1 MGYWY
6 DVYVNDDQEPWN
18 KDDFPLSKEEAYDLA
33 KSLYEEGW
41 SVCVVKMVEDAEG
54 FVKEVWRGYWPLHG
68 KMK

>member
-18 KDDFPLSKEEAYDLA
+18 RDVYLTKEQACGLA
-33 KSLYEEGW
+33 NSLYDKGW
-41 SVCVVKMVEDAEG
+41 SVCVTKMVEDAEG
-54 FVKEVWRGYWPLHG
+54 FVKEVWRSYWSFRE

>member
-18 KDDFPLSKEEAYDLA
+18 KDDFSLSKEEAYDLA
-33 KSLYEEGW
+33 ESLHEEGW

-54 FVKEVWRGYWPLHG
+54 FVKEEWRGYWPLNG

>member
-6 DVYVNDDQEPWN
+6 DVYVNDDQEPYN
-18 KDDFPLSKEEAYDLA
+18 RDEYLTKEQARRLA
-33 KSLYEEGW
+33 DGLCDAGW

-54 FVKEVWRGYWPLHG
+54 FVKESWRGYWPLNG

>member
-18 KDDFPLSKEEAYDLA
+18 RDVYLTKEQAYGLA
-33 KSLYEEGW
+33 DSLYGKGW

-54 FVKEVWRGYWPLHG
+54 FVKEEWRGYWPLYG